1 MKEILK
7 IKELIGDIRYLA
19 SELTRIQNLC
29 DSLEFEIHGLEQTL
43 AKHESLLKTSGVVKL
58 LDIIEQLKAD
68 GERLDWI
75 DREMAQIDAYWKD
88 EEDGIAE
95 DMFVYHNSD
104 GEMFEED
111 NIRTLIDK
119 ARKDG
124 Q

>member
-68 GERLDWI
+68 GERLDKI
-75 DREMAQIDAYWKD
+75 DSLKMNIEYDDCFCMIDNNLNIVSEA
-88 EEDGIAE
+88 
-95 DMFVYHNSD
+95 
-104 GEMFEED
+104 D

-119 ARKDG
+119 ARNG
-124 Q
+124 E